1 MWLVLLLVSILG
13 FFITREIN
21 THDKAH
27 SDLAQVV
34 GELRREVH
42 ELHVVQ
48 EGHQAVLARIQD
60 SLSRIDSRINAHLK
74 QEERK

>member
-21 THDKAH
+21 THDHAH
-27 SDLAQVV
+27 ANLVAIMDQLKT
-34 GELRREVH
+34 EIH
-42 ELHVVQ
+42 ELHVTQ
-48 EGHQAVLARIQD
+48 KSSEGFLSRIQD
-60 SLSRIDSRINAHLK
+60 SVNRLDSRINSHLK